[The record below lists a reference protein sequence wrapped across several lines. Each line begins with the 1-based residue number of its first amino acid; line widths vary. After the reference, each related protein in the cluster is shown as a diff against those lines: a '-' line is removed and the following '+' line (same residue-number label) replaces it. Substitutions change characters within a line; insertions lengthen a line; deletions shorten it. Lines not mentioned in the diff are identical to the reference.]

1 MPSVSKKQ
9 HNLMA
14 MVANNPT
21 KAKQLGIPQSVG
33 KEFTE
38 ADKGKKFGTGG
49 RPDLQKVNKPTTE
62 HGKQT
67 LFKGGGMAKDKMDM
81 AQDKK
86 MVKKAVAM
94 HDKQMHGGKKT
105 DMSSLKKGG
114 MAMKKMAMGGMARMA
129 AKGEHPVQKQAKR
142 GAEMVKMAAG
152 GLASG
157 HKSADGCAVRGK
169 TRGTQA
175 AMRKGGKVC

>member
-33 KEFTE
+33 KDFTE
-38 ADKGKKFGTGG
+38 ADKGRKFGTGG
-49 RPDLQKVNKPTTE
+49 RPDLQKVNKPATE

-67 LFKGGGMAKDKMDM
+67 LFKGGGMAKDKMDL

-86 MVKKAVAM
+86 MVKKAVGM

-105 DMSSLKKGG
+105 DLAGLKKGG
-114 MAMKKMAMGGMARMA
+114 MARMG
-129 AKGEHPVQKQAKR
+129 AKGEHPVQTKSKR

-175 AMRKGGKVC
+175 AMCGGGMARKGR